1 MKAVMTSVDI
11 AALLPELSALEGA
24 RLEKAYQ
31 HSPTEIRL
39 KLATDSGKR
48 DMIIEA
54 GRRFHLTT
62 NPPPAPPAPRSFP
75 MLLRKELRG
84 SRVSAFTQYDF
95 DRVVELQ
102 FSRGDEQRYLI
113 CELFLKG
120 NVTLTDATKTTIMP
134 LRALRSASRQISRG
148 QPYPYPLTQLN
159 PINISREEFEAVL
172 AAQSRD
178 LVRTLA
184 TRFNMGGLY
193 AEEICLRADV
203 AKTKTTV
210 TQEEVQRLFS
220 SLRDVFD
227 PIKARALKPH
237 IVYASDSHPIDV
249 LPFEVSQYER
259 NEKRYFASF
268 NEALD
273 VYFSSK
279 ASQESLTP
287 PAPTE
292 LEKIIERQKA
302 AIAQFKKQE
311 LENQKKGDLMYEEY
325 QPIDRLLKTVRNAR
339 VSKSWNE
346 IEKMLIS
353 LSFVKHADS
362 STGVLTLNVK
372 GLTIRIDTR
381 DDVEK
386 NAQKYY
392 EKAKVLKQKGAGAER
407 ALALSL
413 RKLSQEEKSVAKRP
427 QLQKPLRAKRKTR
440 WYERYRWF
448 FSTDGFLVL
457 GGKDAETNEEIVK
470 KYMEPRDIFFHAEV
484 HGAPAVI
491 LKSNGK
497 EIPQTTLQETAQFAI
512 SYSSIWKQGLASG
525 RCYWVYPTQV
535 SKTPESGEYIPK
547 GGFVIRGERHYME
560 SQTRLAIGLYEGRII
575 GGPVTAISKKAEL
588 IILIQ
593 PGKYNQSDTAKFI
606 SRALVAAANE
616 DQKKIL
622 KKLMP
627 VNEIV
632 RFLPPGNSE
641 IHQVNTE
648 KHEKQQGSARPS

>member
-1 MKAVMTSVDI
+1 MTSVDI

-31 HSPTEIRL
+31 HSSTEIRL
-39 KLATDSGKR
+39 KLATGSGKR

-54 GRRFHLTT
+54 GRRLHLVS
-62 NPPPAPPAPRSFP
+62 NPPPAPPVPRSFP

-84 SRVSAFTQYDF
+84 SRVGALTQYDF

-102 FSRGDEQRYLI
+102 FSRGDERRYLI

-120 NVTLTDATKTTIMP
+120 NVVLTDATKTTILP

-148 QPYPYPLTQLN
+148 LPYPYPLTQLN
-159 PINISREEFEAVL
+159 PTSVSHEEFEAVL
-172 AAQSRD
+172 ASQSRD
-178 LVRTLA
+178 VVRTLA

-193 AEEICLRADV
+193 AEEICYRADV
-203 AKTKTTV
+203 DKTKTSL
-210 TQEEVQRLFS
+210 TQDEVRRLFR
-220 SLRDVFD
+220 SLLDVFD

-237 IVYASDSHPIDV
+237 IVCANDSQPIDV

-273 VYFSSK
+273 VYFSS
-279 ASQESLTP
+279 QTRPESLAP
-287 PAPTE
+287 PSPTE
-292 LEKIIERQKA
+292 LEKIIERQKV
-302 AIAQFKKQE
+302 AITQFKKQE
-311 LENQKKGDLMYEEY
+311 LENQEKGDLIYEEY
-325 QPIDRLLKTVRNAR
+325 QSIDQLLQTVRSAR
-339 VSKSWNE
+339 VSKSWSE
-346 IEKMLIS
+346 IEKILIS
-353 LSFVKHADS
+353 LPFVTHVDS

-372 GLTIRIDTR
+372 GHIIDIDTH
-381 DDVEK
+381 DDVAR

-407 ALALSL
+407 ALAFSS
-413 RKLSQEEKSVAKRP
+413 RKLSQEEKSKAKRP
-427 QLQKPLRAKRKTR
+427 QPEKQPKAKRKTR

-484 HGAPAVI
+484 HGAPAVL

-497 EIPQTTLQETAQFAI
+497 EIPLTTLQEAAQFAI
-512 SYSSIWKQGLASG
+512 SYSTIWKQGLASG
-525 RCYWVYPTQV
+525 RCYWVDPAQV
-535 SKTPESGEYIPK
+535 SKTPESGEYVPK
-547 GGFVIRGERHYME
+547 GAFVIRGERHYME
-560 SQTRLAIGLYEGRII
+560 SQTRLAIGLYEARII
-575 GGPVTAISKKAEL
+575 GGPVAAISKKAEL
-588 IILIQ
+588 VILIQ
-593 PGKYNQSDTAKFI
+593 PGLYNQSDVAKFI
-606 SRALVAAANE
+606 SRALLTAANE

-627 VNEIV
+627 VNEIAK
-632 RFLPPGNSE
+632 FLPPGNSE
-641 IHQVNTE
+641 IYQVTKE
-648 KHEKQQGSARPS
+648 KHEKRQGSARPL